1 MCLSTNIKSFGFKYY
16 KYQFFFSYY
25 LYYNNMVLLNPRNPA
40 INAIIIYIILIVAL
54 AIVNFKQLQI
64 DNNFIII
71 GVILS
76 VILYFVF
83 LTVSNSCTNKYLPKY
98 S

>member
-1 MCLSTNIKSFGFKYY
+1 
-16 KYQFFFSYY
+16 
-25 LYYNNMVLLNPRNPA
+25 MVLLNPRNPA